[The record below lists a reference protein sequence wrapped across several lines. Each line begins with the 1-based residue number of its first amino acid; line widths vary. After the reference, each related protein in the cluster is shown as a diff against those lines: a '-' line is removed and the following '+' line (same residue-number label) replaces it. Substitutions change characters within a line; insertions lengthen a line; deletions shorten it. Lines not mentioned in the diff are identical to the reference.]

1 VRTTVTGSEVPAA
14 MPPGCAG
21 DAGRRIAP
29 DLTAH
34 PQTESGRTITA
45 LVAEAAQRFS
55 QAPALRDSTGRTLL
69 HAELQERAKATGSF
83 LIGLGL
89 DRARPIGILVDHRIE
104 SVVAML
110 GILGA
115 GHFYLPLDP
124 RWPGAR
130 IEALANRL
138 GLECLFADETSCHK
152 ATDMPWRVPSLRH
165 LIRLDLETADW
176 PDDFEPTT
184 VTALWDE
191 VAARHDWAEAA
202 GFGTFEPG
210 PGQPAAAHEMAAAYY
225 RHIEQLAAPFLGPG
239 SRVLEIGCGTGEVAG
254 LIAPRA
260 AEYVGVDPSGVALAR
275 LTGRCSAARGL
286 PGFAHRLPDVGRD
299 FDLAIFSSVIQFF
312 PGIDYFVTSLI
323 EAARHLTADA
333 RILIAD
339 LVDPGHEE
347 HAGLRLPP
355 EFFTEV
361 VASFAGVRSCDVVPR
376 SRGEVLPGRGRFD
389 VVLTLAARS
398 TLAAGQRAH
407 RWTGWHV
414 ARSPARPS
422 PEISGGDL
430 AYTIF
435 TSGSTGTPKGVA
447 VAHAEVARV
456 VEWMNDTFGVRPGD
470 TLLFVTAFSFD
481 LSVYDVFGTLAAGAC
496 VRVLSDRELSEP
508 ESLTQ
513 ALAEEPVTIWDS
525 APAAMQRVLPLVADA
540 AGGRGS
546 LRLVLLSGD
555 WIPVP
560 MPDRIRELF
569 PGADVVSLGG
579 ATECTIWSN
588 YYLIREVDPNWPSI
602 PYGRAMP
609 HAHYAV
615 LDAELRPCP
624 AGVPGDLYIGG
635 DCLAIGY
642 VGDAAR
648 TAERFIPDPLAAAPG
663 RRIYA
668 TGDRALWLDDG
679 NLRFLGRLDD
689 QVKVHGYR
697 IELGEIQSNL
707 AACPH
712 VQDCAVI
719 AAGQGTGR
727 KLVGF
732 YVPSRSSSTCHEIA
746 AWLGRIL
753 PAYMVPGDLI
763 PVAQLPVS
771 VNGKLDRAAL
781 ARQYTEICDSAIR
794 GGLARAWSRA
804 IGREPRTIDED
815 FFEAGADS
823 MAAAQL
829 TLLIREE
836 TEVLLDV
843 AEVFAAPTVR
853 GLARKASG
861 TWPASGEPRIQGNVA
876 GPAPA

>member
-1 VRTTVTGSEVPAA
+1 MRATVAGDEVAAA
-14 MPPGCAG
+14 MQDGTAAAGCG
-21 DAGRRIAP
+21 IAS
-29 DLTAH
+29 DLTAY
-34 PQTESGRTITA
+34 PQAEPAQTITA
-45 LVAEAAQRFS
+45 LVAAAAQRFPE
-55 QAPALRDSTGRTLL
+55 APALRDSTGSTLR
-69 HAELQERAKATGSF
+69 HAELQERAKKTAGF
-83 LIGLGL
+83 LAGLGL

-124 RWPGAR
+124 RWPQAR

-138 GLECLFADETSCHK
+138 GLECLFTDETSCRRT
-152 ATDMPWRVPSLRH
+152 ADMPWRVPSLRH
-165 LIRLDLETADW
+165 LMRLDLETADW
-176 PDDFEPTT
+176 PDGFEPAT
-184 VTALWDE
+184 VAALWDE
-191 VAARHDWAEAA
+191 VAASHDWAEAA
-202 GFGTFEPG
+202 GFGTFESA
-210 PGQPAAAHEMAAAYY
+210 PGQPDAAHEMAAAYY
-225 RHIEQLAAPFLGPG
+225 RHVEQLAAPFLGPDT
-239 SRVLEIGCGTGEVAG
+239 RVLEIGCGTGEVAA
-254 LIAPRA
+254 LIAPRV
-260 AEYVGVDPSGVALAR
+260 AEYVGVDPSGAALRR
-275 LTGRCSAARGL
+275 LTEKCATARGIA
-286 PGFAHRLPDVGRD
+286 GFAHRLPDVGRD
-299 FDLAIFSSVIQFF
+299 YDLAIFSSVVQFF
-312 PGIDYFVTSLI
+312 PSIDYFVTSLF

-339 LVDPGHEE
+339 LVNPGSEE
-347 HAGLRLPP
+347 HDGLRLPP

-361 VASFAGVRSCDVVPR
+361 VASFTGVRSCDVVSR
-376 SRGEVLPGRGRFD
+376 SRGEGLPGRDRFD
-389 VVLTLAARS
+389 VVLTLAAGNAPTASER
-398 TLAAGQRAH
+398 TR

-414 ARSPARPS
+414 ARPAASSLPD
-422 PEISGGDL
+422 ISGEDL

-447 VAHAEVARV
+447 VAHAEVVRV
-456 VEWMNDTFGVRPGD
+456 IEWMNDTFGVRPGD

-481 LSVYDVFGTLAAGAC
+481 LSVYDVFGALAAGAC
-496 VRVLSDRELSEP
+496 VRILSDRELSEP
-508 ESLTQ
+508 ESLIQ
-513 ALAEEPVTIWDS
+513 VLADEPVTIWDS
-525 APAAMQRVLPLVADA
+525 APAAMQRVLPLVTDA
-540 AGGRGS
+540 AGRHGS

-569 PGADVVSLGG
+569 PDAHVVSLGG

-588 YYLIREVDPNWPSI
+588 YYLIQEVDLNWPSI
-602 PYGRAMP
+602 PYGGAMP

-635 DCLAIGY
+635 DCLAVGY
-642 VGDAAR
+642 LGDPAR
-648 TAERFIPDPLAAAPG
+648 TAERFIPDPVSTASG

-689 QVKVHGYR
+689 QVKLHGYR
-697 IELGEIQSNL
+697 IELGEIQNNL
-707 AACPH
+707 IACPH

-719 AAGQGTGR
+719 AAGKRTDR
-727 KLVGF
+727 RLVGF
-732 YVPSRSSSTCHEIA
+732 YVPSRSPSTCHEVA
-746 AWLGRIL
+746 AWLGRVL
-753 PAYMVPGDLI
+753 PPYMVPGDLI

-781 ARQYTEICDSAIR
+781 AHQYAEIRDSAVR

-823 MAAAQL
+823 IAAAQL

-836 TEVLLDV
+836 TQVHLDV

-853 GLARKASG
+853 GLVRKVSAIQ
-861 TWPASGEPRIQGNVA
+861 PAPGEPRDRA
-876 GPAPA
+876 EART